1 MPRVTESVL
10 EKLERLTG
18 APRVMFLQKWV
29 RWVKG
34 MIPPGVDPSVVV
46 GEPTIT
52 EDTVVKLF
60 KEYCPDLEESE
71 CYNKL
76 VEVFL
81 HSKATGK
88 TVFQKDFIVD
98 FERKAKI
105 SEAVSKALKL
115 DWEVNPAVADQLY
128 KAIFEEKNAE
138 KACELVREDVK
149 KRWIWLEE
157 EPPAEE
163 LKLADEVCSKI
174 RELVARRAPAVEWW
188 EVLAS
193 VYKTREEID
202 PSIKPYIVKV
212 KRWDVSKDME
222 FLVRRARPENIII
235 LGGSEAIR
243 RETGLRVVFVED
255 MKPYDLVD
263 KTVLEGKLGGRVQI
277 RSFIPAK
284 EANELWYVN
293 RFKKDGVEIPI
304 FCIYERAQDAIVA
317 CDRPAV
323 LVKYTEP
330 ILVAPIPTAKMVKGL
345 YELGILV
352 EAKP

>member
-29 RWVKG
+29 RWIKG
-34 MIPPGVDPSVVV
+34 IIPPDADPATII

-81 HSKATGK
+81 HSRATGK

-115 DWEVNPAVADQLY
+115 DWEVNPMIADQLY
-128 KAIFEEKNAE
+128 KAVFEEKNAE
-138 KACELVREDVK
+138 RACELIKEDVK
-149 KRWIWLEE
+149 KRWIWLGE

-163 LKLADEVCSKI
+163 LKLAEEVCSKI

-188 EVLAS
+188 QVLEP
-193 VYKTREEID
+193 VYRTREEVD
-202 PSIKPYIVKV
+202 PSIKPYIMKL
-212 KRWDVSKDME
+212 KRWGVDRDME
-222 FLVRRARPENIII
+222 FLLEKSRPEDIVI
-235 LGGSEAIR
+235 LAGEGALR
-243 RETGLRVVFVED
+243 REARVYVEFKED

-263 KTVLEGKLGGRVQI
+263 KKVLEEKLWAPIQIVSFLPAPPAGRM
-277 RSFIPAK
+277 
-284 EANELWYVN
+284 WYVN
-293 RFKKDGVEIPI
+293 KFKRDETEIPI
-304 FCIYERAQDAIVA
+304 MCVYDRRQQAIIA
-317 CDRPAV
+317 CDRPA
-323 LVKYTEP
+323 
-330 ILVAPIPTAKMVKGL
+330 ILIMSGWPTRVAPIPLAKMIKGL
-345 YELGILV
+345 YRLGILV
-352 EAKP
+352 ETKP